1 MEEIW
6 CFKPHVHILV
16 TEGGYD
22 SQNKFFNIGKYINYE
37 LFRKKWQYNFLIALK
52 GIIPQ
57 SVVNYCFREYKDGFV
72 VRINPD
78 RLTKGRNLIK
88 YIGRYI
94 RHPAIANS
102 RIFDYTGTGV
112 SFYYESY
119 QGIKTKTMKVFD
131 FISAIIQHIPEKNF
145 RLVRY
150 YGIYSR
156 NNNNRFSKIKEHSVI
171 ESKIKEKWVVY
182 CPDCGE
188 KMKFKEYLREIP

>member
-1 MEEIW
+1 M
-6 CFKPHVHILV
+6 V

-22 SQNKFFNIGKYINYE
+22 SQNKFFSVGKYINYKI
-37 LFRKKWQYNFLIALK
+37 FRKKWQYNLLITLK

-57 SVVNYCFREYKDGFV
+57 SVIDYCFREYKDGFI

-102 RIFDYTGTGV
+102 RIIDYTGKGV
-112 SFYYESY
+112 TFYYESY
-119 QGIKTKTMKVFD
+119 EGIKIKTMKVFD